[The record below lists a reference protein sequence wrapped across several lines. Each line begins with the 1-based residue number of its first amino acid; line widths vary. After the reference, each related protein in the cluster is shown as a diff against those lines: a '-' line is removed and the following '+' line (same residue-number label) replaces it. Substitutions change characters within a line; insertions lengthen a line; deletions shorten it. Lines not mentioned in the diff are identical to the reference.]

1 MTVGARDRETVK
13 LSASL
18 PAADVAYLERYATR
32 HRLPSRS
39 ATLHAAVQA
48 LREHEL
54 EAQYVEA
61 YREWEDSGEAAV
73 WDVAVADGIEPEA

>member
-18 PAADVAYLERYATR
+18 PAADVAYLERYARR

-48 LREHEL
+48 LRERDL
-54 EAQYVEA
+54 ESQYAEA
-61 YREWEDSGEAAV
+61 YREWDEYGEAAA
-73 WDVAVADGIEPEA
+73 WDVTSGDGLEPQP

>member
-1 MTVGARDRETVK
+1 MTAGAMGRETVK

-18 PAADVAYLERYATR
+18 PAADVAYLERYARR

-48 LREHEL
+48 LREREL
-54 EAQYVEA
+54 ETQYAEA
-61 YREWEDSGEAAV
+61 YREWEESGEAAI
-73 WDVAVADGIEPEA
+73 WDATAADGIEPVA

>member
-54 EAQYVEA
+54 EAQYCRGVS
-61 YREWEDSGEAAV
+61 RVG
-73 WDVAVADGIEPEA
+73 GLRRGRGLGRGGC